1 MIIGLI
7 VFIFCTL
14 GVYGY
19 YDGNIALTY
28 IGFGLAIIEHIIG
41 ISSGA
46 EKGATTIILS
56 ILCALGMA
64 FAGNNLIESIAIC
77 LCFENVISFVFGII
91 IMLIMGKTISNTEVR
106 DENKKEIAT
115 NEQNPIK
122 EKTIQEQKPT
132 LEEYEKLFKTVEI
145 GTGVNGIDKVIQ
157 TFFGFYMEKNIPI
170 PLELVITD
178 NRTIMQKYE
187 NLLKIIET
195 GLGIKGIKNVQ
206 EKLYDFYKS
215 RGVVYPTDFEKPK
228 FAPITEE
235 IYERGEDIILDMM
248 RENMKKTKENQQK
261 EEQKSKADIL
271 IEKMDKAFIEAGL
284 EPPKTVN
291 RRGSL
296 IVFSPQNEKR
306 KDTLYDGDI
315 VKVNDKE
322 YKIVI
327 VVDKATGIKMVGDTI
342 EMHIKIKDIDD
353 HQFIKRA
360 FDRYK
365 KELKF

>member
-1 MIIGLI
+1 MKDLIKNIFWLI
-7 VFIFCTL
+7 VM
-14 GVYGY
+14 
-19 YDGNIALTY
+19 
-28 IGFGLAIIEHIIG
+28 IG
-41 ISSGA
+41 IMVLFVMNGLFQQRL
-46 EKGATTIILS
+46 GIIL
-56 ILCALGMA
+56 GML
-64 FAGNNLIESIAIC
+64 FFWGYGVVV
-77 LCFENVISFVFGII
+77 FSFNIY
-91 IMLIMGKTISNTEVR
+91 TIFQE
-106 DENKKEIAT
+106 KKEE
-115 NEQNPIK
+115 NNK
-122 EKTIQEQKPT
+122 EKTIVKQKPIKEENKKDVGIEEQKPT
-132 LEEYEKLFKTVEI
+132 LEEYEKLLKTVEI
-145 GTGVNGIDKVIQ
+145 GAGINGIDKVIQ
-157 TFFGFYMEKNIPI
+157 TFFGFYMGKKIAI

-178 NRTIMQKYE
+178 NRTMMQKYE

-195 GLGIKGIKNVQ
+195 GLGIKGINNVQ
-206 EKLYDFYKS
+206 EKLYNFYKS
-215 RGVVYPTDFEKPK
+215 RGVVYPADFEKPK

-315 VKVNDKE
+315 VKINDKE

-342 EMHIKIKDIDD
+342 EMHIKLKDIDD

-365 KELKF
+365 KELNF